1 MRKLIGSAVLAALLL
16 TTPALA
22 VAQRRR
28 PAARPAPARSER
40 PSFGVELDV
49 GTDTDFGLGARAV
62 FGLQSLF
69 PKTPLDG
76 QVGFIYFFPSASTGV
91 DAKYWEINGNVAYRV
106 PTRARSSLKPYVGGG
121 LNIAHHSATAGHDR
135 VRHEGGVEPARRHDL
150 QSEGSGRPV
159 PRSARHHRRRQAGH
173 FRGWRPVLT

>member
-22 VAQRRR
+22 AAQRRR

-62 FGLQSLF
+62 FGLKSLF

-76 QVGFIYFFPSASTGV
+76 QVGFIYFFPSAPTGV
-91 DAKYWEINGNVAYRV
+91 DAKYWEINGNVAYRI
-106 PTRARSSLKPYVGGG
+106 PTRVRSSLKPYVGGG
-121 LNIAHHSATAGHDR
+121 LNIAHASATAAGTTASDTKAGLNLLGGTTFKVKGQVVPFLEAR
-135 VRHEGGVEPARRHDL
+135 GTIGGGKQVIFAGGVR
-150 QSEGSGRPV
+150 
-159 PRSARHHRRRQAGH
+159 
-173 FRGWRPVLT
+173 F